1 MENAAQHAATVMAPP
16 SHSPKQH
23 ATPSNLEELVDAIE
37 AELFDNDAQKHLPLH
52 KKSDLQALLERFP
65 VNMDE
70 LKQFAHFDPSRNYTR
85 NLIST
90 DHETYALMLLC
101 WNRGKYSPI
110 HDHPSD
116 GCWVKVIQGHV
127 NEVRYQKQGS
137 KLVETAN
144 TVLTSGVT
152 YMDDSLGL
160 HKVGNP
166 HAEIDAIT
174 MHLYSP
180 PYEKCRVWFDPEDAD
195 KSSVAVSN
203 YYTEFGQRIEF

>member
-1 MENAAQHAATVMAPP
+1 M
-16 SHSPKQH
+16 SS
-23 ATPSNLEELVDAIE
+23 
-37 AELFDNDAQKHLPLH
+37 
-52 KKSDLQALLERFP
+52 
-65 VNMDE
+65 DE
-70 LKQFAHFDPSRNYTR
+70 LQQFTHFDASRNYTR

-90 DHETYALMLLC
+90 DHETYALMLIC

-116 GCWVKVIQGHV
+116 GCWVKVIQGFVH
-127 NEVRYQKQGS
+127 EVRYQRDGPT
-137 KLVETAN
+137 LVETAN

-160 HKVGNP
+160 HKIGNP
-166 HAEIDAIT
+166 HAEVDAIT

-180 PYEKCRVWFDPEDAD
+180 PYEKCRVWFDPSDAD

-203 YYTEFGQRIEF
+203 YYTEFGQKVEY